1 MAIQCH
7 WPSNPGDLLLFPG
20 EIHVWSACLDS
31 GGQLLERLTATL
43 SADEMVRANRFFFAR
58 DRRAFIV
65 ARGILRQLLASYLH
79 RAPTDVQFAYHP
91 KGKPFISPTL
101 HHTPLEFNI
110 AHSHGLA
117 LLAFSLGSALGVDVE
132 FVRPEFASEEIAER
146 YFAPQEV
153 AELRSLPP
161 AQRPEGFFCGWTR
174 KEAYIKA
181 LGDGLQVP
189 LASFRVSLTPSQ
201 PAVLEC
207 ADSGRWSLHSLSPAP
222 DFAGA
227 LVAEGKDWRVR
238 SWNWAVNHDS

>member
-1 MAIQCH
+1 MAIRCH
-7 WPSNPGDLLLFPG
+7 WPDNSGDLVLPRG
-20 EIHVWSACLDS
+20 EIHVWSA
-31 GGQLLERLTATL
+31 RLACAGPLVEHLAATL
-43 SADEMVRANRFFFAR
+43 SVDETARANRFVFAR

-65 ARGILRQLLASYLH
+65 ARGILRQLLAGYLH
-79 RAPTDVQFAYHP
+79 RAPADLQFAYHP
-91 KGKPFISPTL
+91 RGKPFLVPPFQ
-101 HHTPLEFNI
+101 HTPLEFNI

-117 LLAFSLGSALGVDVE
+117 LLAFCLGSAVGVDVE
-132 FVRPEFASEEIAER
+132 FVRSDFASEEIAER

-161 AQRPEGFFCGWTR
+161 AQRQEGFFSGWTR

-181 LGDGLQVP
+181 RGDGLQIP

-201 PAVLEC
+201 PAVLES
-207 ADSGRWSLHSLSPAP
+207 ADNGRWSLHTLCPAQ

-238 SWNWAVNHDS
+238 CWNWTMNNAS